1 MKRFQ
6 IFICRINYASSPLL
20 EYAYPPIN
28 ETIVTNITN
37 GELSEA
43 TLRIAI
49 IAVPKLYTQVLH
61 LMNKM
66 NLPPPFGPARKRP
79 AMPATEQIKDEIKSY
94 GESVLKRNHE
104 TKEESMKKKNQQL
117 EEEEEEEEDEEEE
130 EEIPDDKRPR
140 IDNPFSKTEVIQPP
154 APSAAPAKE
163 AQLIQP
169 AKVIS
174 VDKSEIKSMFATP
187 TAVRSCVPLQDILK
201 HRISKE
207 EMSHQKA
214 FNNYSYGDP
223 SCKLY
228 LRNMAKDV
236 TADDLLR
243 LFGCFFDSDEEAS
256 AYKVEM
262 EMKCR
267 KLEIRIMEGRM
278 RGQAFITFPSVEL
291 AREALVTVNGYL
303 LKEKP
308 IVIVC
313 EVLRFYCSVL
323 GSRRRERV
331 RVIGAQYRVCFTS
344 SKRNEIPSNYWN
356 SSFQKFFHTFSL
368 CLRKVR
374 KIKLRKR
381 RISPR

>member
-1 MKRFQ
+1 
-6 IFICRINYASSPLL
+6 
-20 EYAYPPIN
+20 
-28 ETIVTNITN
+28 
-37 GELSEA
+37 
-43 TLRIAI
+43 
-49 IAVPKLYTQVLH
+49 
-61 LMNKM
+61 
-66 NLPPPFGPARKRP
+66 
-79 AMPATEQIKDEIKSY
+79 
-94 GESVLKRNHE
+94 
-104 TKEESMKKKNQQL
+104 MKKKNQQL

-154 APSAAPAKE
+154 ASSTAPAKE
-163 AQLIQP
+163 TPLIQP

-174 VDKSEIKSMFATP
+174 VDKSEIKNMFATP
-187 TAVRSCVPLQDILK
+187 TAVRSCVSLQDILK

-214 FNNYSYGDP
+214 FKNYSYGDP

-256 AYKVEM
+256 AYTVEM

-308 IVIVC
+308 IVIVRG
-313 EVLRFYCSVL
+313 VLYLYCSVSE
-323 GSRRRERV
+323 SRRSER
-331 RVIGAQYRVCFTS
+331 
-344 SKRNEIPSNYWN
+344 
-356 SSFQKFFHTFSL
+356 
-368 CLRKVR
+368 
-374 KIKLRKR
+374 
-381 RISPR
+381 

>member
-1 MKRFQ
+1 
-6 IFICRINYASSPLL
+6 
-20 EYAYPPIN
+20 
-28 ETIVTNITN
+28 
-37 GELSEA
+37 
-43 TLRIAI
+43 
-49 IAVPKLYTQVLH
+49 
-61 LMNKM
+61 
-66 NLPPPFGPARKRP
+66 
-79 AMPATEQIKDEIKSY
+79 
-94 GESVLKRNHE
+94 
-104 TKEESMKKKNQQL
+104 MKKKNQQL
-117 EEEEEEEEDEEEE
+117 EEEEEEEEDEEE

-163 AQLIQP
+163 VQLIQP

-262 EMKCR
+262 GMKCR

-308 IVIVC
+308 IVIVR
-313 EVLRFYCSVL
+313 EVLCFYCSVL
-323 GSRRRERV
+323 ESRRRE

-344 SKRNEIPSNYWN
+344 SKRNEIPSNFWN
-356 SSFQKFFHTFSL
+356 SSFQKFFHTFS
-368 CLRKVR
+368 
-374 KIKLRKR
+374 
-381 RISPR
+381 